1 MIHVQ
6 NGGRPVSGWRLRLR
20 QILFES
26 ETPAGR
32 RFALV
37 LIFSII
43 MSVVTVM
50 LDSVDAVRQTHGDLL
65 YALEWFFTLIFTLEY
80 FLRLVCSGRPL
91 RYAASF
97 FGVVDLLAIIPT
109 YISLLLPGSQYL
121 LVIRVLRVLRVFRV
135 LKLAQYLN
143 AARLMVQAIQSS
155 YRKIAVFLV
164 TVMTT
169 VVVLGSLMYVIE
181 TPDNGF
187 TSIPRSIYWAI
198 VTLTTVGYGDISPR
212 TAPGQLLA
220 IVVMLLG
227 FSIIAV
233 PSSILSVEIFQA
245 ATGRA
250 GARSC
255 PACNAETLESDANYC
270 QYCGTE
276 L

>member
-1 MIHVQ
+1 MKHLQ

-80 FLRLVCSGRPL
+80 LLRLVCSGRPL

-121 LVIRVLRVLRVFRV
+121 VVIRILRVLRVFRV

-143 AARLMVQAIQSS
+143 AARLMVHAIQSS

-164 TVMTT
+164 TVMTA

-187 TSIPRSIYWAI
+187 TSIPRSVYWAI

-245 ATGRA
+245 ATDRA

-255 PACNAETLESDANYC
+255 PACKAETLESDANYC